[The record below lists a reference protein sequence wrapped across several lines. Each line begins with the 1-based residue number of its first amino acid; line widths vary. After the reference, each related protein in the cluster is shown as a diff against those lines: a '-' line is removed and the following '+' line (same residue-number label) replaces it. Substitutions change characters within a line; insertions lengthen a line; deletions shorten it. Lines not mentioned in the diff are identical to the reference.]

1 MWRKSE
7 KYFCVLNSI
16 LSFGLFVDFFF
27 FFKKGKHKVLLKQ
40 IFEQQIG
47 DETPAK

>member
-1 MWRKSE
+1 
-7 KYFCVLNSI
+7 LNSI

-27 FFKKGKHKVLLKQ
+27 FFNNGKNNKQKNKVLLKQ

>member
-1 MWRKSE
+1 LG
-7 KYFCVLNSI
+7 YLSI
-16 LSFGLFVDFFF
+16 FFF
-27 FFKKGKHKVLLKQ
+27 FFKKGKNKKQKKKVLLKQ

>member
-1 MWRKSE
+1 
-7 KYFCVLNSI
+7 LNSI

-27 FFKKGKHKVLLKQ
+27 FFKNGKNKKQKHKVLLKQ